1 VAVTADGEQ
10 LPYDALVLATG
21 SRALLPPIEGIERAV
36 PFRTRHD
43 VRTIRGRTN
52 GARRAVVIGGGL
64 LGLEAARAVAN
75 RGIAVTVVH
84 LADRLMERQLD
95 ATAGRM
101 LERALRRQG
110 IDVLC
115 GRTTTS
121 IDDDRVCLAGGETI
135 EADLVIVAAGVV
147 PETGLAARAGIEV
160 GRGVLVDDSLR
171 TNVPGIW
178 AVGECAE
185 HRGALVGLAAPALAM
200 ARAAGADIA
209 GTPAAYLPGPA
220 STRLKV
226 AGIDLFC
233 AGALEGHDELVALD
247 TREGRY
253 RREVYGDGTLTGAIL
268 LGDTTQAPALAEQLR
283 TGVVPAENAELL
295 ICACNGVSRST
306 ILSCGASD
314 LEGVKRATRASTG
327 CGGCAGAVEGL
338 LREAAEVGFQAVQ
351 LEPAEAIEVLVR
363 RPVEVRRAGRQ

>member
-1 VAVTADGEQ
+1 
-10 LPYDALVLATG
+10 
-21 SRALLPPIEGIERAV
+21 
-36 PFRTRHD
+36 
-43 VRTIRGRTN
+43 
-52 GARRAVVIGGGL
+52 
-64 LGLEAARAVAN
+64 
-75 RGIAVTVVH
+75 
-84 LADRLMERQLD
+84 
-95 ATAGRM
+95 M
-101 LERALRRQG
+101 LERTLREQG
-110 IDVLC
+110 IDVRC

-121 IDDDRVCLAGGETI
+121 IHEDRVRLAGGEEI
-135 EADLVIVAAGVV
+135 ETDLVIVAAGVV
-147 PETGLAARAGIEV
+147 PETELARRAGIEV

-171 TNVPGIW
+171 TSVPGIW

-209 GTPAAYLPGPA
+209 GTPSAYLPGPA

-226 AGIDLFC
+226 AGVDLFC
-233 AGALEGHDELVALD
+233 AGALEGADELVALD
-247 TREGRY
+247 TRAGRY
-253 RREVYGDGTLTGAIL
+253 RREVYSDGRLTGAIL
-268 LGDTTQAPALAEQLR
+268 LGDTTHAPSLTEQLR
-283 TGVVPAENAELL
+283 TGVVPDADADLL

-306 ILSCGASD
+306 ILACGASD
-314 LEGVKRATRASTG
+314 LEGVQRATRAATG